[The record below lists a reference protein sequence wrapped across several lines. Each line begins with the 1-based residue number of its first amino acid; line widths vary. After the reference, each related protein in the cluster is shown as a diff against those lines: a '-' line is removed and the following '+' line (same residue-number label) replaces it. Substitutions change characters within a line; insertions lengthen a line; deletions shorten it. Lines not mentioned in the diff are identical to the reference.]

1 MGIVLV
7 LLVTAVLFIKRSED
21 SSTPSAW
28 APTVAPVATFV
39 AAHQGLPFKN
49 PVTVHQVPA
58 SAYAKELARN
68 GVASTSTQQ
77 QEVTDTLAQLRAVG
91 LVGAD
96 ADPAK
101 VLAAL
106 GADAP
111 PAFFSAKDNA
121 IFVNDSA
128 PPLTTRVAL
137 AGALAHV
144 LEAQWFGY
152 RGTDPADLGANPLGS
167 VAEGD
172 AQTMQQEY
180 IAQLSAADAA
190 AYRQEQAAASGTG
203 ASSLPGA
210 VAALHEAPVQFGTRF
225 VRVARLVGM
234 MAGVDRA
241 MEVSPASDQQIF
253 DPFQYVNATQPLQV
267 DAPPVPPGAKQ
278 VATGELG
285 ATLWYLMLA
294 SHGRPIDALDAVDG
308 WAGDRYTSYRL
319 GNGTVCTDINFRGA
333 SDTATASMLVALGAW
348 QRALAPGQATVTQNG
363 LELVVHACDPG
374 AKAKASG
381 DRSVADL
388 ALPLTRTDIAADL
401 YDKGKHTPNG
411 PNGPVYTPDQAR
423 CVGDAVVHQLSEA
436 ELERYPSKSALTA
449 RLVALALPGCM
460 DASSSPSTP

>member
-1 MGIVLV
+1 MALSFALKKAGG
-7 LLVTAVLFIKRSED
+7 AS
-21 SSTPSAW
+21 

-101 VLAAL
+101 VL
-106 GADAP
+106 
-111 PAFFSAKDNA
+111 
-121 IFVNDSA
+121 
-128 PPLTTRVAL
+128 
-137 AGALAHV
+137 
-144 LEAQWFGY
+144 
-152 RGTDPADLGANPLGS
+152 
-167 VAEGD
+167 
-172 AQTMQQEY
+172 
-180 IAQLSAADAA
+180 
-190 AYRQEQAAASGTG
+190 
-203 ASSLPGA
+203 
-210 VAALHEAPVQFGTRF
+210 AALHEAPVQFGTRF